1 MKKSQKRGI
10 IIGAIIVVAVALV
23 LILIPKEAGG
33 SFGEWLCQCR

>member
-23 LILIPKEAGG
+23 LILIPKEARGASVG
-33 SFGEWLCQCR
+33 WLC